1 MSDFRRRLMMQP
13 GSTGESPEFI
23 EFRYDKY
30 VDTGVYMN
38 SELKVSLKIRFH
50 QPTNLSCIIGKWSLT
65 KFEIGIHDYN
75 WNLRDFY
82 NDDRIDIPYSVLK
95 VGNVIEIVKD
105 KNMTYF
111 DGILKAEHPTVQ
123 FNDYTPVYIGSNNVT
138 LNADVYSFAIW
149 QNDALIDEYYPFVI
163 DGKEYFKG
171 KHTGKLLEVKIKK

>member
-1 MSDFRRRLMMQP
+1 MMQP

-38 SELKVSLKIRFH
+38 SDLKVSLKIKFYSANN
-50 QPTNLSCIIGKWSLT
+50 PANIIGRWGNPNFTMS
-65 KFEIGIHDYN
+65 ISGYGSN
-75 WNLRDFY
+75 WYIVDIFCNS
-82 NDDRIDIPYSVLK
+82 DRMTIPNSELK

-105 KNMTYF
+105 KNMTY
-111 DGILKAEHPTVQ
+111 INNVLMAEHQYGQYSTG
-123 FNDYTPVYIGSNNVT
+123 DKLLIGGNNVT
-138 LNADVYSFAIW
+138 VNADVYSFSIW
-149 QNDALIDEYYPFVI
+149 QDDALIDEYYPFVI

>member
-1 MSDFRRRLMMQP
+1 MMMQP

-30 VDTGVYMN
+30 VDTEVKMN
-38 SELKVSLKIRFH
+38 SDLKVSLKIKFH
-50 QPTNLSCIIGKWSLT
+50 SASESANIIGRWGNPNFTMSVS
-65 KFEIGIHDYN
+65 GAGSN
-75 WNLRDFY
+75 WYIVDIFRK
-82 NDDRIDIPYSVLK
+82 DRITIPNSELK

-105 KNMTYF
+105 KNMTYI
-111 DGILKAEHPTVQ
+111 DNVLMAKHQYEQYSVADTLL
-123 FNDYTPVYIGSNNVT
+123 IGGNNVT